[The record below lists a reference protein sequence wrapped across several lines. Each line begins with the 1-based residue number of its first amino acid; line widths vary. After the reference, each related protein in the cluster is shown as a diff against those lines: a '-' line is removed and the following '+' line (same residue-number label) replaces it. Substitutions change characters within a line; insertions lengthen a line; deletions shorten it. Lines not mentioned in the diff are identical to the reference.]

1 MKLFCEAL
9 KIVVINV
16 LFFLPIKIVPKDVLS
31 LKEKLCQLSNTKD
44 PGKLSYKTID
54 GFDLDLTN
62 LSNTKHSLLI
72 DVSSKIK
79 KIRHLLFLLMMK
91 IGLQYL

>member
-1 MKLFCEAL
+1 
-9 KIVVINV
+9 
-16 LFFLPIKIVPKDVLS
+16 
-31 LKEKLCQLSNTKD
+31 LCQLVNTED

-79 KIRHLLFLLMMK
+79 KIRHLLFIDDK
-91 IGLQYL
+91 IGLKYLEIKTVEQVAKVLN